1 MKELKS
7 SQVMMDVL
15 LYTLFLF
22 LLLMVAYG
30 HRDPIVYEMTNHLEN
45 QFSLSVSCLLSHS
58 HIYYFAWI
66 KQKVMT
72 VFSDKTDFVDKALN
86 LCDQ

>member
-7 SQVMMDVL
+7 SQVMMDVF

-30 HRDPIVYEMTNHLEN
+30 HRDPIAYEMTNHLEN

-58 HIYYFAWI
+58 HLYSTILYESN
-66 KQKVMT
+66 KE
-72 VFSDKTDFVDKALN
+72 
-86 LCDQ
+86 